1 MKRIG
6 FLFLKQ
12 PVGMLE
18 KQMPIEYQEV
28 TFRFEDQ
35 EERFVVTMSLAM
47 QEFSLEVV

>member
-18 KQMPIEYQEV
+18 EQMPIEY
-28 TFRFEDQ
+28 Q